1 MLHEDRREKI
11 PSVSFIRLLVVSV
24 PAYRAGSTREMVKIM
39 QENGEVVVVLGS
51 SANYHNIQT
60 FLTADASLSVEPLY
74 PQVGGHANYIGRLV
88 RYFDAQLLH
97 FTWNFFLS
105 VHLKN

>member
-1 MLHEDRREKI
+1 
-11 PSVSFIRLLVVSV
+11 
-24 PAYRAGSTREMVKIM
+24 MVKIM

-74 PQVGGHANYIGRLV
+74 PQVPI
-88 RYFDAQLLH
+88 Q
-97 FTWNFFLS
+97 LS
-105 VHLKN
+105 VNSPEKDPV

>member
-1 MLHEDRREKI
+1 MVGWLMYTYVI
-11 PSVSFIRLLVVSV
+11 GI
-24 PAYRAGSTREMVKIM
+24 AGSTREMVKIM

-74 PQVGGHANYIGRLV
+74 PQVPVPCSPSLFLPSVLDLNY
-88 RYFDAQLLH
+88 QLRIRILELKIR
-97 FTWNFFLS
+97 FGSGSGCNFPGES
-105 VHLKN
+105 G

>member
-1 MLHEDRREKI
+1 
-11 PSVSFIRLLVVSV
+11 
-24 PAYRAGSTREMVKIM
+24 MVKIM

-74 PQVGGHANYIGRLV
+74 PQVLI
-88 RYFDAQLLH
+88 FLLL
-97 FTWNFFLS
+97 F
-105 VHLKN
+105 